1 MKNPVKTVL
10 CILLFL
16 VIVQGV
22 QAAETYLYV
31 AKWGSMGTGDG
42 QFLSPEAVAI
52 DRSGNIYVTD
62 PQNNRVSKF
71 TPEGQ
76 YILGWGSK
84 GLLAGQFN
92 ESNGIA
98 VDANGNVYVTD
109 RYNHRVQKFSSTGTY
124 LTAWG
129 SYGTGN
135 GQFNDP
141 FAVAVDS
148 QGNVYV
154 TDHYNHRVQKFSPTG
169 QFITAWGSFGTGD
182 GQFSIPLGIAVD
194 ASDNVYVV
202 DYNTYRVQK
211 FTSSGQFITRWE
223 GPAYGGQGLKG
234 FIGIAVDATGNVYIS
249 EIWDSHVYKYSPA
262 GVLLTRFGT
271 PGKGDGQFSNPI
283 SDIAVDSSGNVYLI
297 DRNNARVQKFSSS
310 PLPASLAISS
320 DPTGA
325 QVSSDGV
332 YKGITPVT
340 VTNIVPGTH
349 TYTFSK
355 SGYVTQS
362 TVYTSASGEA
372 GSMSTRLKKSDEV
385 LPAQITITSD
395 PTGAAVLLDDV
406 YKGITPITVTNIVPG
421 TYTYTFSKSGYV
433 TQSTVYTSASGE
445 SASMHTTLKV
455 NTPLDTVVFVN
466 SVPDGANVYIDDVYK
481 GVTPTSLHLKQGT
494 YILKLTNENYADD
507 ESLLHIGSADPIQV
521 TRTLSG
527 PEPTPGFEGFL
538 AVISLIAVVL
548 FARKFR

>member
-1 MKNPVKTVL
+1 MQGTWFMKNPVKTVL

-22 QAAETYLYV
+22 QAAETYQYV

-42 QFLSPEAVAI
+42 QFLSPEAVTI

-194 ASDNVYVV
+194 TSDNVYVV

-211 FTSSGQFITRWE
+211 FTSTGQFITRWE

-271 PGKGDGQFSNPI
+271 SGKGDGQFSNPI
-283 SDIAVDSSGNVYLI
+283 SDIAVDSSGNVYLV
-297 DRNNARVQKFSSS
+297 DRNNARVQKFSSA

-349 TYTFSK
+349 
-355 SGYVTQS
+355 
-362 TVYTSASGEA
+362 
-372 GSMSTRLKKSDEV
+372 
-385 LPAQITITSD
+385 
-395 PTGAAVLLDDV
+395 
-406 YKGITPITVTNIVPG
+406 
-421 TYTYTFSKSGYV
+421 TYTFSKSGYV

-494 YILKLTNENYADD
+494 YILKLTKENYADD

-538 AVISLIAVVL
+538 AVISLVAVVL